1 MYWAPTAC
9 QVRAH
14 ILGINA
20 ARDKME
26 FSGSSWSFL
35 SVCARTPPH
44 SPISYTPDYHP
55 DSLKARKI
63 YSYKSLGLPDVLV
76 ARVLDCILIFG
87 SLTHFFRSPRLP
99 DCNCRT
105 FSFSWDTSRK
115 LGGVLSRG
123 FRIIDSILSTLFY
136 SAWNFVEEWWFIF
149 PWCLANLS
157 I

>member
-1 MYWAPTAC
+1 MLKPQSLTLQPKEEMKVKRIVKWFRHRKNDDNWGRSVSDGWKLYLI
-9 QVRAH
+9 Q
-14 ILGINA
+14 
-20 ARDKME
+20 
-26 FSGSSWSFL
+26 GS
-35 SVCARTPPH
+35 PPH

-136 SAWNFVEEWWFIF
+136 SAWNFVEE
-149 PWCLANLS
+149 
-157 I
+157 